1 MPPSADLFLLSADL
15 AHLRFRSTE
24 DNNCASLSRL
34 NHNITCLYPIILANK
49 QTTSFAYVE
58 PLHPPTLN
66 HVESPFHLGFSSRLF
81 LEAREQR
88 NGLDRPMRKN
98 HSESD
103 VEARQELTEEL
114 LEYAMKES
122 IGKVQVDL

>member
-1 MPPSADLFLLSADL
+1 
-15 AHLRFRSTE
+15 
-24 DNNCASLSRL
+24 
-34 NHNITCLYPIILANK
+34 
-49 QTTSFAYVE
+49 
-58 PLHPPTLN
+58 
-66 HVESPFHLGFSSRLF
+66 
-81 LEAREQR
+81 
-88 NGLDRPMRKN
+88 MRKN